1 MLKKSKRLLLFTS
14 LLLSALA
21 VTGCDKIPGLGGGGS
36 GGSQVQVVNGFAVVD
51 LDLIASRLGQD
62 KALQQALNQ
71 SATSLND
78 QLAQQRVNFQ
88 RRVLLE
94 EQKLVEQEKE
104 TEQPRTL
111 EQQQQLQA
119 LVQNLNATMAQSR
132 AASQQQL
139 SQQQVALIQQFR
151 QKVRPIAISIARERG
166 FSIVLTKNE
175 SVLFA
180 YDEAFDISEEVIKR
194 MATPLVP

>member
-21 VTGCDKIPGLGGGGS
+21 VTGCDKIPGLGGGS

-71 SATSLND
+71 SASSLND
-78 QLAQQRVNFQ
+78 QLAQQRANFQ

-104 TEQPRTL
+104 TEQPRSL